1 MKSINP
7 SMIPIACLVFSALLA
22 ATGQILLKI
31 GATGSRELI
40 DFLNMR
46 VLFGLGLYALSTVV
60 WIWALS
66 KVPLS
71 IAYSFTALTFLMVF
85 LGSLFIV
92 KETVSLMSFAGLA
105 LIITGFFFMVAG
117 GQHT

>member
-46 VLFGLGLYALSTVV
+46 VLFDLDFMHFPQRFGFKRIAFHGDGRLSG
-60 WIWALS
+60 IKPELS
-66 KVPLS
+66 DGIK
-71 IAYSFTALTFLMVF
+71 
-85 LGSLFIV
+85 
-92 KETVSLMSFAGLA
+92 
-105 LIITGFFFMVAG
+105 
-117 GQHT
+117 